1 MLKLLLTIHLVL
13 IQSLVIQ
20 EVEKPSLLELV
31 DEHVTLVD
39 IRTDLEFERGTIAE
53 SINID
58 FKEQGDEFKRS
69 KLKELLLRKYNYL
82 DESMIDN
89 KMEDIYNGGKKI
101 VPGDYAILYNDG
113 IKVYYKR
120 MKS

>member
-20 EVEKPSLLELV
+20 EVEKPSVLELV
-31 DEHVTLVD
+31 DEQVTLVD

-58 FKEQGDEFKRS
+58 FNNKNFIEKVS
-69 KLKELLLRKYNYL
+69 KLDKTKPYIVYCASGNRSQKASIIMEYL
-82 DESMIDN
+82 
-89 KMEDIYNGGKKI
+89 GFKKI
-101 VPGDYAILYNDG
+101 YHYKSVYSDW
-113 IKVYYKR
+113 IKD
-120 MKS
+120 